1 MIEVVG
7 AVFYDQD
14 LDSFLVAQRAE
25 GLKFPLK
32 WEFIGGKREEND
44 DDLFKAVEREVKEEI
59 NKQVKATRILGTSNI
74 DYAGDLGNI
83 MVYFIECVGLAGE
96 VTKDPKIHNQVLW
109 EKREKMGDIDW
120 VEGDIKFAKTLANGK

>member
-44 DDLFKAVEREVKEEI
+44 DDLFKAFEREVKEEI

-83 MVYFIECVGLAGE
+83 MVYFIECV
-96 VTKDPKIHNQVLW
+96 
-109 EKREKMGDIDW
+109 
-120 VEGDIKFAKTLANGK
+120 